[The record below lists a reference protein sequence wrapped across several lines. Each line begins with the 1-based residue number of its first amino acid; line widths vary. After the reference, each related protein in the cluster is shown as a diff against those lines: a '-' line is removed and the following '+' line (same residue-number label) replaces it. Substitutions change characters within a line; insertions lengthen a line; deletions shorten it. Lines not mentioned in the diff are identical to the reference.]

1 MEVAGEWET
10 VVTAAQEDKGHHD
23 GYRGDQEC
31 EGKEVCECVGENGR
45 LQPTSEGR
53 GERERE
59 ILR

>member
-45 LQPTSEGR
+45 L
-53 GERERE
+53 
-59 ILR
+59 